1 MSTRPEIRTK
11 IRFADCD
18 PMGHLYNGR
27 YLEYFMNAREDH
39 LLNEYDMDLYAYT
52 AQTGNTWMVV
62 QNQISYFREARL
74 MEEVVISS
82 RLLKMDDI
90 KATAEMIMYDSKK
103 THIKSLLWVT
113 FIHFN
118 VKTKSVGPLSNEMKE
133 IFIDLLDPVE
143 ETSFDQRSAT
153 LRKQGIEAL

>member
-1 MSTRPEIRTK
+1 
-11 IRFADCD
+11 
-18 PMGHLYNGR
+18 MGHLYNGR

-52 AQTGNTWMVV
+52 AETGNTWMVV

-90 KATAEMIMYDSKK
+90 KATAEMIMFDSKK
-103 THIKSLLWVT
+103 SHIKSLLWVT

-118 VKTKSVGPLSNEMKE
+118 VRTKSVGPLSEEMKS
-133 IFIDLLDPVE
+133 IFLDLLDTVE
-143 ETSFDQRSAT
+143 ESSFDMRSER
-153 LRKQGIEAL
+153 LRKLGLKAL